1 MLENLT
7 AYAIAKLYVTKNL
20 DHFAPF
26 YYTLRHIV
34 LSNTYVVS
42 SVTYGEIRQNFPNTE
57 STGKN
62 KKSVLQIKVG
72 SH

>member
-26 YYTLRHIV
+26 DYTLRHIV
-34 LSNTYVVS
+34 LNN
-42 SVTYGEIRQNFPNTE
+42 SVGRHIRRNPPKL
-57 STGKN
+57 S
-62 KKSVLQIKVG
+62 
-72 SH
+72 